1 MLFPEEQGSNV
12 VTMRLNSVCYVQELI
27 ATPHLMGDIYMDNGI
42 SNHATC
48 TQYVV
53 AHFITH
59 L

>member
-27 ATPHLMGDIYMDNGI
+27 ATPHLMRDIYMDNGI

-48 TQYVV
+48 TQ
-53 AHFITH
+53 
-59 L
+59 